1 MRARGGWAHGG
12 LLGLLALFA
21 LSLALRLS
29 TLPEATRDGSR
40 LLSPDCWCHLRRSV
54 TAARSFPRINVFDA
68 YLNPPDGAVFIW
80 PPLFDLVVGGT
91 ARLLHGARP
100 SWEEVARVAATVP
113 PVLGSLNVL
122 LLFALARRL
131 LGPRRAWAAAA
142 AYAVLPSAVLWSVWG
157 HADHHV
163 AEVTLLLLS
172 LLALASAARPAP
184 GRVRLLRAA
193 LAGAALAGGLL
204 VWQGAVYSASL
215 GLFWA
220 ALALG
225 PLAVA
230 TALSSTG
237 LLAAATAGVLRGE
250 DVPFTFVSFG
260 WFQPAFLLALSAG
273 VAFLAGLLTRERRK
287 RVASLALAL
296 VLGLALL
303 PVVKDLAGAVLR
315 GSAYLAARSVAGD
328 PDDFGGRG
336 YRSYPADFLAGVHEA
351 KPILAAPRLASLVSA
366 VRDLSP
372 GFLVLPFAVLLWAV
386 PLVTGGGPRGK
397 GRLLLALFGAVL
409 LLMVLGQRRNL
420 YYAGV
425 FTALALAD
433 ASARVLARLQLA
445 RPRWGPPAL
454 ALGLVL
460 LPGWPHLL
468 RIPAYRDAAGPDFL
482 SLLARLKDLDPPPAD
497 PADLPQLPPGS
508 VEGVF
513 CPWSAGHFVTAIAW
527 RPAAA
532 DPHAYGWRRQCRLY
546 TATDDAEALSILRST
561 RSRYLLT
568 ANLRPLLPRYAAA
581 AGRSPAPRAEA
592 MFGVRVHESVLPNP
606 VPFLELVLESRTGW
620 RTPGGRILPSYRVW
634 KVLDAPVTPVTPGP
648 APPGAPPAGRS
659 RPAS

>member
-1 MRARGGWAHGG
+1 MRGRSGWAA
-12 LLGLLALFA
+12 LGLLALFA

-29 TLPEATRDGSR
+29 TLPEASRGGTR

-68 YLNPPDGAVFIW
+68 YMNPPDGAVFIW
-80 PPLFDLVVGGT
+80 PPLLDLAVGGT
-91 ARLLHGARP
+91 ARLLHGPRA
-100 SWEEVARVAATVP
+100 SWEEVARVAAALP

-122 LLFALARRL
+122 LLFVLARRL

-142 AYAVLPSAVLWSVWG
+142 AYAVLPSAVLWSVYG

-163 AEVTLLLLS
+163 AEVTLLLAS

-184 GRVRLLRAA
+184 GRVRLLRAT
-193 LAGAALAGGLL
+193 LAGAALAAGLL
-204 VWQGAVYSASL
+204 VWQGAVFSASL

-220 ALALG
+220 VLALG

-230 TALSSTG
+230 TALSATG
-237 LLAAATAGVLRGE
+237 LLAAATAGVLGGT

-273 VAFLAGLLTRERRK
+273 VAFLTGLRARRTRERA
-287 RVASLALAL
+287 ASLALAL
-296 VLGLALL
+296 VLALALL
-303 PVVKDLAGAVLR
+303 PVVKDLAAAALR
-315 GSAYLAARSVAGD
+315 GSAYLAARSVAED
-328 PDDFGGRG
+328 PDDFDGRG
-336 YRSYPADFLAGVHEA
+336 YRSYPADYLAGVHEA
-351 KPILAAPRLASLVSA
+351 RPLLSRPRLASLVSA

-372 GFLVLPFAVLLWAV
+372 GLLVLPFAVLLWAV
-386 PLVTGGGPRGK
+386 PLVTGGGARGK
-397 GRLLLALFGAVL
+397 GRLLLALFGGVL

-433 ASARVLARLQLA
+433 ASGRVLARLRLL
-445 RPRWGPPAL
+445 RPRWGAPAL
-454 ALGLVL
+454 AFGLVL
-460 LPGWPHLL
+460 LPGWPHLA
-468 RIPAYRDAAGPDFL
+468 RIPAYSDAAGPDFL
-482 SLLARLKDLDPPPAD
+482 SLLARLKELDPPPAD

-508 VEGVF
+508 VESVF

-546 TATDDAEALSILRST
+546 TATDDGEALSILRSA

-581 AGRSPAPRAEA
+581 AGRAPAPPVEETFA
-592 MFGVRVHESVLPNP
+592 VRVHESASRTP
-606 VPFLELVLESRTGW
+606 VPFLALALESRTGW
-620 RTPGGRILPSYRVW
+620 RAPDGRILPSYRVW
-634 KVLDAPVTPVTPGP
+634 KVLDAPVTPGP
-648 APPGAPPAGRS
+648 APPAAPPAGRS